1 MDISIVVP
9 TYNRSQIVRR
19 SLETIFSQDFPSSG
33 FEVIVVVD
41 GSKDDTAEALKQLRP
56 ACRFRVIE
64 QENRGLAGARNTGFR
79 ASESDLVLFLD
90 DDMRSDPGLVAAH
103 LKAHRQSGPVVVFGA
118 LFLSPDSKA
127 NLASECFRREI
138 GAFHLRHAENPRIE
152 WKITDCVFS
161 NSSIPR
167 EMLAEAGGFDERF
180 RMREDLD
187 LGIRLMER
195 GVRME
200 YARDAIAYQ
209 YYDKTAA
216 DLLVDAQRFGAADA
230 LLARKHPEQMI
241 VGHLRWIENDPAWKE
256 TLRAWG
262 ARWPAM
268 ERILL
273 APWCY
278 LGDEFFRFPPLR
290 FIGFRALQMRRRI
303 HWLRGVQ
310 KSANP

>member
-1 MDISIVVP
+1 MDISIVIP
-9 TYNRSQIVRR
+9 TYNRSKILRR
-19 SLETIFSQDFPSSG
+19 SLETIFAQDFPSSE

-41 GSKDDTAEALKQLRP
+41 GSKDNTAEALKPLRP

-79 ASESDLVLFLD
+79 AAESDLVLFLD

-103 LKAHRQSGPVVVFGA
+103 VKAHRRYGDVVVFGS
-118 LFLSPDSKA
+118 LFLSSDSTT

-138 GAFHLRHAENPRIE
+138 GAFHLLHAENPSVE
-152 WKITDCVFS
+152 WKITDCIFS
-161 NSSIPR
+161 NSSISR
-167 EMLAEAGGFDERF
+167 EMMAEVGGFDERF

-195 GVRME
+195 GVRMK
-200 YARDAIAYQ
+200 YANDAIAYE

-216 DLLVDAQRFGAADA
+216 DLLADARAFGVADA

-241 VGHLRWIENDPAWKE
+241 EGHLRWLENDPALKK
-256 TLRAWG
+256 TLRGWG
-262 ARWPAM
+262 ARWPVL
-268 ERILL
+268 EKCLL

-278 LGDEFFRFPPLR
+278 LGDEFFRFPPFR
-290 FIGFRALQMRRRI
+290 SIGIRALQMRRRI
-303 HWLRGVQ
+303 HWLRAVQ
-310 KSANP
+310 QSTLS